1 MGIHF
6 SDSEKD
12 LDWLVKKIVG
22 LRIFSD
28 ENEKMNLSIS
38 DVDGEILII
47 SQFTLFAST
56 KKGNRPS
63 FLLAAKPE
71 KAIPLYQLFIDKMEK
86 ETSKKIATGIFGADM
101 FVHKLHT
108 FFNVKCGNFIKRQQY
123 FIKPS
128 KIKELREVNIRL
140 LTSVEKY
147 RKNLVILEVVLVSF
161 FKGLRSILKFGQ

>member
-1 MGIHF
+1 MRAVIQRVNSASVEVDKKIISKINQGLLIFLGIHF

-101 FVHKLHT
+101 
-108 FFNVKCGNFIKRQQY
+108 
-123 FIKPS
+123 
-128 KIKELREVNIRL
+128 KIL
-140 LTSVEKY
+140 LENDGPVTIIIDSE
-147 RKNLVILEVVLVSF
+147 NLE
-161 FKGLRSILKFGQ
+161 

>member
-1 MGIHF
+1 MRAVIQRVNSASVEVDKKIISKINQGLLIFLGIHF

-101 FVHKLHT
+101 
-108 FFNVKCGNFIKRQQY
+108 
-123 FIKPS
+123 
-128 KIKELREVNIRL
+128 KIL
-140 LTSVEKY
+140 LENDGPVTIIIDSQ
-147 RKNLVILEVVLVSF
+147 NLE
-161 FKGLRSILKFGQ
+161 

>member
-1 MGIHF
+1 MRAVIQRVNSASVEVDKKIISKINQGLLIFLGIHF

-101 FVHKLHT
+101 
-108 FFNVKCGNFIKRQQY
+108 
-123 FIKPS
+123 
-128 KIKELREVNIRL
+128 
-140 LTSVEKY
+140 
-147 RKNLVILEVVLVSF
+147 KNLLENDGPVTIIINF
-161 FKGLRSILKFGQ
+161 

>member
-1 MGIHF
+1 MRAVIQRVNSASVEVDKKIISKINQGLLIFLGIHF

-56 KKGNRPS
+56 KKQ
-63 FLLAAKPE
+63 FLYINYL
-71 KAIPLYQLFIDKMEK
+71 
-86 ETSKKIATGIFGADM
+86 
-101 FVHKLHT
+101 
-108 FFNVKCGNFIKRQQY
+108 
-123 FIKPS
+123 
-128 KIKELREVNIRL
+128 
-140 LTSVEKY
+140 
-147 RKNLVILEVVLVSF
+147 
-161 FKGLRSILKFGQ
+161 

>member
-1 MGIHF
+1 MRAVIQRVNSASVEVDKKIISKINQGLLIFLGIHF

-71 KAIPLYQLFIDKMEK
+71 KATLEK
-86 ETSKKIATGIFGADM
+86 EIKAKVQDEQSERIELIEKELKE
-101 FVHKLHT
+101 KSEQ
-108 FFNVKCGNFIKRQQY
+108 VKDLNRTKAEIEKIKRAN
-123 FIKPS
+123 
-128 KIKELREVNIRL
+128 RE
-140 LTSVEKY
+140 S
-147 RKNLVILEVVLVSF
+147 
-161 FKGLRSILKFGQ
+161 

>member
-1 MGIHF
+1 MRAVIQRVNSASVEVDKKIISKINQVLLIFLGIHF

-71 KAIPLYQLFIDKMEK
+71 KAIHLYQLFIDKMEK

-101 FVHKLHT
+101 
-108 FFNVKCGNFIKRQQY
+108 
-123 FIKPS
+123 
-128 KIKELREVNIRL
+128 KIL
-140 LTSVEKY
+140 LENDGPVTIIIYSQ
-147 RKNLVILEVVLVSF
+147 NLE
-161 FKGLRSILKFGQ
+161 

>member
-1 MGIHF
+1 MRAVIQRVNSASVEVDKKIISKINQGLLIFLGIHF

-56 KKGNRPS
+56 KKG
-63 FLLAAKPE
+63 K
-71 KAIPLYQLFIDKMEK
+71 
-86 ETSKKIATGIFGADM
+86 
-101 FVHKLHT
+101 
-108 FFNVKCGNFIKRQQY
+108 
-123 FIKPS
+123 
-128 KIKELREVNIRL
+128 
-140 LTSVEKY
+140 
-147 RKNLVILEVVLVSF
+147 
-161 FKGLRSILKFGQ
+161 

>member
-1 MGIHF
+1 MRAVIQRVNSASVEVDKKIISKINQGLLIFLGIHF

-28 ENEKMNLSIS
+28 KNEKMNISIS

-71 KAIPLYQLFIDKMEK
+71 KAIPLYQLLIDKMEK

-101 FVHKLHT
+101 
-108 FFNVKCGNFIKRQQY
+108 
-123 FIKPS
+123 
-128 KIKELREVNIRL
+128 KIL
-140 LTSVEKY
+140 LENDGPVTIIIDSQ
-147 RKNLVILEVVLVSF
+147 NLE
-161 FKGLRSILKFGQ
+161 

>member
-1 MGIHF
+1 MRAVIQRVNSASVEVDKKIISKINQGLLIFLGIHF

-86 ETSKKIATGIFGADM
+86 ETSKKIATGIFGAD
-101 FVHKLHT
+101 L
-108 FFNVKCGNFIKRQQY
+108 
-123 FIKPS
+123 
-128 KIKELREVNIRL
+128 KIL
-140 LTSVEKY
+140 LENDGPVTIIIDSQ
-147 RKNLVILEVVLVSF
+147 NLE
-161 FKGLRSILKFGQ
+161 

>member
-1 MGIHF
+1 MRAVIQRVNSASVEVDKKIISKINQGLLIFLGIHF

-101 FVHKLHT
+101 
-108 FFNVKCGNFIKRQQY
+108 
-123 FIKPS
+123 
-128 KIKELREVNIRL
+128 KIL
-140 LTSVEKY
+140 LDDGPVTIIIDSQ
-147 RKNLVILEVVLVSF
+147 NLE
-161 FKGLRSILKFGQ
+161 

>member
-1 MGIHF
+1 MRAVIQRVNSASVEADKKIISKINQGLLIFLGIHF

-101 FVHKLHT
+101 
-108 FFNVKCGNFIKRQQY
+108 
-123 FIKPS
+123 
-128 KIKELREVNIRL
+128 KIL
-140 LTSVEKY
+140 LENDGPVTIIIDSQ
-147 RKNLVILEVVLVSF
+147 NLE
-161 FKGLRSILKFGQ
+161 

>member
-1 MGIHF
+1 MRAVIQRVNSASVEVDKKIISKINQGLLIFLEIHF

-71 KAIPLYQLFIDKMEK
+71 KAIPLFQLFIDKMEK
-86 ETSKKIATGIFGADM
+86 ETSKKIATGIFEADM
-101 FVHKLHT
+101 KILLENDGPVT
-108 FFNVKCGNFIKRQQY
+108 I
-123 FIKPS
+123 IIDS
-128 KIKELREVNIRL
+128 KNKE
-140 LTSVEKY
+140 
-147 RKNLVILEVVLVSF
+147 
-161 FKGLRSILKFGQ
+161 

>member
-1 MGIHF
+1 MRAVIQRVNSASVEVDKKIISKINQGLLIFLGIHF

-71 KAIPLYQLFIDKMEK
+71 KAIPLYQLFIDKIEK
-86 ETSKKIATGIFGADM
+86 ETAKKIATGIFGADM
-101 FVHKLHT
+101 
-108 FFNVKCGNFIKRQQY
+108 
-123 FIKPS
+123 
-128 KIKELREVNIRL
+128 KIL
-140 LTSVEKY
+140 LENDGPITIIIDSQ
-147 RKNLVILEVVLVSF
+147 NLE
-161 FKGLRSILKFGQ
+161 